1 MIKFFRNFVILF
13 CLPWHRASPFTATLS
28 LVNRVSSKS
37 NDRTLE
43 ISHRR
48 SLLLVASSSYESSN
62 IQGSNTISA
71 SEQPATTTRSV
82 SNFAA
87 NDTDAT
93 KISVPMSSSTAA
105 CPKLRRL
112 KDRLWVRETLEDLTT
127 AEFACRVEQH
137 TPEISSNNKI
147 SNPSSLAPLMQRKE
161 RAVDF
166 ENILGKL
173 ERRLNEMCVLDS
185 NSSFAADEETT
196 PAAMQKSRYKLIDGR
211 GLGSVVYTHQ
221 QREALLGKILS
232 AYQEIYNVIN
242 KPNGGQVESN
252 NSLVVADLDTIRTQ
266 LEQKDSEQVYSSAEQ
281 QQQNNISSKRA
292 LPPPRLYVREDG
304 TVDWEGALQD
314 QSALK
319 LFGTAVWA
327 RINGQD
333 PTAVSE
339 GRIMESHSEH
349 DTKAAVTAKIQ
360 ETAAIREER
369 EKLQTMQRDLSE
381 VEELHTALL
390 ASAISAGAATANI
403 NLASLDPE
411 LRAKIRDSTT
421 ALEIKREQ
429 VLFQK
434 LVYDLERIYVYLD
447 GEIGNTRGGSVPLQ
461 DRLAVAEFGLL
472 ESQIESLRRQMD
484 TEDDDV
490 GFHSDVLKVIVDQVN
505 DFKGRLGI
513 DYYVTGLTFDQDAIT
528 RWAKDLWE
536 QTKKGVAFYVKGC
549 QLLWNDVVFCS
560 SLIGRALQGYTL
572 KPREVRTLRRT
583 FKDILTFIP
592 FVIIL
597 IIPLTPIGHVLV
609 FGAIQRF
616 FPDFFP
622 SCFTE
627 RRQNLLEL
635 YERTEYSEVVIDE
648 TLKEKLAR
656 LAEAALFFVAE
667 GSRRLWKIV
676 TAADVQE
683 NEEINTSTTNDNNS

>member
-1 MIKFFRNFVILF
+1 MTTYI
-13 CLPWHRASPFTATLS
+13 
-28 LVNRVSSKS
+28 NR
-37 NDRTLE
+37 
-43 ISHRR
+43 
-48 SLLLVASSSYESSN
+48 
-62 IQGSNTISA
+62 
-71 SEQPATTTRSV
+71 
-82 SNFAA
+82 
-87 NDTDAT
+87 
-93 KISVPMSSSTAA
+93 
-105 CPKLRRL
+105 
-112 KDRLWVRETLEDLTT
+112 
-127 AEFACRVEQH
+127 
-137 TPEISSNNKI
+137 
-147 SNPSSLAPLMQRKE
+147 
-161 RAVDF
+161 
-166 ENILGKL
+166 
-173 ERRLNEMCVLDS
+173 
-185 NSSFAADEETT
+185 
-196 PAAMQKSRYKLIDGR
+196 
-211 GLGSVVYTHQ
+211 
-221 QREALLGKILS
+221 KILS

-242 KPNGGQVESN
+242 KPNGEQVESN
-252 NSLVVADLDTIRTQ
+252 NALAVADLEAIRTQ
-266 LEQKDSEQVYSSAEQ
+266 LEQKDSEQVYNSAEQ
-281 QQQNNISSKRA
+281 QQQNNASSKRA
-292 LPPPRLYVREDG
+292 LPTPRLYVREDG

-381 VEELHTALL
+381 VEDLHTALL

-484 TEDDDV
+484 TEYDDV

-536 QTKKGVAFYVKGC
+536 QTKKGVTFYVKGC
-549 QLLWNDVVFCS
+549 KLLWND
-560 SLIGRALQGYTL
+560 GKMH
-572 KPREVRTLRRT
+572 KPNSYFVT
-583 FKDILTFIP
+583 F
-592 FVIIL
+592 V
-597 IIPLTPIGHVLV
+597 
-609 FGAIQRF
+609 
-616 FPDFFP
+616 
-622 SCFTE
+622 SC
-627 RRQNLLEL
+627 
-635 YERTEYSEVVIDE
+635 
-648 TLKEKLAR
+648 
-656 LAEAALFFVAE
+656 
-667 GSRRLWKIV
+667 
-676 TAADVQE
+676 
-683 NEEINTSTTNDNNS
+683 